1 MRRRAV
7 EVGLVGLAMALG
19 TWFGGWWS
27 IPPLAAV
34 WQLLRKSEPAWLAGL
49 AAMCAWCGLLLMEP
63 LPPLVRLTGR
73 LSGVLHLPP
82 GGALLLTL
90 GYAGLLAWCAARL
103 ARAVR
108 R

>member
-1 MRRRAV
+1 
-7 EVGLVGLAMALG
+7 
-19 TWFGGWWS
+19 
-27 IPPLAAV
+27 
-34 WQLLRKSEPAWLAGL
+34 
-49 AAMCAWCGLLLMEP
+49 MEP

-82 GGALLLTL
+82 GGALLVTL